1 MPTRALIGTCAT
13 RLAFANSG
21 LPDAAPDLPLMR
33 FDFERTSIISLISQ
47 PLEPDPDW
55 LPPGLPAHER
65 RWIEQDFRKDFW
77 GLYLPVIDFLYLD
90 FLGDRHPIIEPHDR
104 RSAFKQLCLSS
115 QANPAVVPEKYIL
128 RRCPLNGQPDA
139 DGYLALWEN
148 AFYAFVYKVHALNPR
163 CRIIVHEFR
172 LAERFEDGQPVVP
185 HDVQLYTEFFERI
198 HAIARTCPK
207 VTVVRPMV
215 SVVAQRGHAYGDAP
229 QHLSA
234 DYYQALARAILTI
247 EAAEIS

>member
-21 LPDAAPDLPLMR
+21 LPDAAPDLPVLR

-55 LPPGLPAHER
+55 LPPNLPEHER

-90 FLGDRHPIIEPHDR
+90 FLGDRHPIIEPHDT
-104 RSAFKQLCLSS
+104 RSAFKQYCLSS
-115 QANPAVVPEKYIL
+115 QANSAVVPEKYIL
-128 RRCPLNGQPDA
+128 HRCPPNGHADA
-139 DGYLALWEN
+139 DGYLTLWEN

-172 LAERFEDGQPVVP
+172 LAETFEDGQPVAA
-185 HDVQLYTEFFERI
+185 HDVLDYTEFYQRV

-207 VTVVRPMV
+207 VTVVTPAV
-215 SVVAQRGHAYGDAP
+215 PVVAQRGHAYGAAP
-229 QHLSA
+229 QHLTA
-234 DYYQALARAILTI
+234 DYYDALARAILTI
-247 EAAEIS
+247 EASGIS